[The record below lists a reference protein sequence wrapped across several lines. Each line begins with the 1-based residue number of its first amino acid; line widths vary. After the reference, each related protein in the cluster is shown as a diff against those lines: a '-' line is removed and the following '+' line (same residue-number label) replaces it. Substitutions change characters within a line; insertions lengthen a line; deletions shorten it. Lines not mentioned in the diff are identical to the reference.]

1 MISKILLRNLP
12 ADKAG
17 IRQKLLE
24 ENTGGSYL
32 KYSIG
37 VILESEIGNNCP
49 FRDLIWVE
57 QSISQGTTVPL
68 GLPVP
73 QAGTGYVGNPTIG
86 TFHIAYLPT
95 GQAGLRHAIF
105 VFRSV
110 FYLYILSLR
119 DIRESKSSF
128 KALKPQFLC

>member
-1 MISKILLRNLP
+1 MLKFFRNLP

-32 KYSIG
+32 KYAIG

-68 GLPVP
+68 
-73 QAGTGYVGNPTIG
+73 GTGYVGNPTIG

-110 FYLYILSLR
+110 FYLYFVPRNDRDLR
-119 DIRESKSSF
+119 PTGHSESKSSF
-128 KALKPQFLC
+128 KASNPQFLC